1 MLAGVDSP
9 EDTEVDDER
18 DTRELGSSNDSVWL
32 FLFGVIIFRTS
43 ALIACTDE
51 SSICLYCNII

>member
-18 DTRELGSSNDSVWL
+18 DTRELGSSNDSV
-32 FLFGVIIFRTS
+32 
-43 ALIACTDE
+43 
-51 SSICLYCNII
+51 